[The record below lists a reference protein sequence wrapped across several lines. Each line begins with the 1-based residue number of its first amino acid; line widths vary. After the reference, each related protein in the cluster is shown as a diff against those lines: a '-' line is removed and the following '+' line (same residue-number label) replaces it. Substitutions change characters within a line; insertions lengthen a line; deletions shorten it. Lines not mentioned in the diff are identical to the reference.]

1 MPGSS
6 VSNARADARTFLI
19 DTVFVFGAQILSK
32 LRGLLMM
39 PLLIHGLGVDTFGT
53 WSQLLAFTVLVCAI
67 TGLNLHHSL
76 IRFIAATPADAA
88 KAYATTLSAII
99 VVTALVCALIGSAA
113 TAGLRE
119 LLVGSTDPRI
129 LWLSLLVVLT
139 AVVRNL
145 NLNLYRAVGRLRFR
159 SAVDFIGTT
168 GELTALILVGTLG
181 GGLNDLV
188 WTLAICGGVIAAG
201 TTLHGFRLTG
211 ISPPNRALL
220 SKALRYG
227 LPLVPAAISMWF
239 LDRSDRF
246 VISYF
251 LDQSDVGIYSAHY
264 AIGSII
270 LFVQAPLQV
279 SLVPKIMQLWERD
292 RALAVRYIEL
302 SFRFFIAAAAFFLAV
317 VPLLAPSVLHAIA
330 SSGVAADSSINVA
343 LIGLGLAFWG
353 LSVIETCTL
362 YSANRTRVVGG
373 VTLLCAISNAGLCV
387 VLVPRMGIRG
397 AAIATAAS
405 YLLCWLGLAHSA
417 SSAQPVSRNLR
428 LAARAC
434 AAATFCGA
442 LAWLTNPRS
451 LAVTAGVLLVATI
464 LYGVLLV
471 ALRVIQRDETR
482 ALASWTRA
490 RYQRTLARSKPK
502 KID

>member
-76 IRFIAATPADAA
+76 IRFIAATPSDAA
-88 KAYATTLSAII
+88 KAYATTLSTII
-99 VVTALVCALIGSAA
+99 VATAAVCAFIGSAA
-113 TAGLRE
+113 TSGLRE

-168 GELTALILVGTLG
+168 GELAALILVGTLG
-181 GGLNDLV
+181 GGLIDLV
-188 WTLAICGGVIAAG
+188 WTLAICGGLIAAG
-201 TTLHGFRLTG
+201 TTIHGFRLTG
-211 ISPPNRALL
+211 ISPPDRALL

-302 SFRFFIAAAAFFLAV
+302 SFRFFIAATAFFVAV
-317 VPLLAPSVLHAIA
+317 IPVLAPGLLHAIA
-330 SSGVAADSSINVA
+330 TNEVASGSTVNVA
-343 LIGLGLAFWG
+343 LIAVGLAFWG
-353 LSVIETCTL
+353 LCVIETCSL

-373 VTLLCAISNAGLCV
+373 VTLLCALSNAGLCV
-387 VLVPRMGIRG
+387 ILVPRMGIRG
-397 AAIATAAS
+397 AAVATVVAYAI
-405 YLLCWLGLAHSA
+405 CWLGLARSA
-417 SSAQPVSRNLR
+417 SGVQPVSRSLG
-428 LAARAC
+428 LASRAMLAGAVAGGSAWLVEPQSLVTLGSVLF
-434 AAATFCGA
+434 AAAGLF
-442 LAWLTNPRS
+442 
-451 LAVTAGVLLVATI
+451 
-464 LYGVLLV
+464 V
-471 ALRVIQRDETR
+471 ALCIALGVIRKDER
-482 ALASWTRA
+482 AAILTWGRA
-490 RYQRTLARSKPK
+490 RYRRSRGGTNSA
-502 KID
+502 